1 VIVLIGP
8 MGSGKTTVGGL
19 VAERLGTAVR
29 DTDHDV
35 EETAGRAISE
45 IFVDDGE
52 AAFRALERAA
62 VAAALATHDGV
73 LALGG
78 GAVLDPETR
87 ELLAGHDVVFL
98 RVGLSDAV
106 KRVGLGTSRPLLL
119 GNVRGRIK
127 TLLDERTP
135 VYESV
140 ATLTVE
146 TDGRDPQ
153 EIADEIV
160 AALGAR
166 ARARPSSGSPAR
178 RRTTSSSATASPTG
192 CPPCS
197 ATASPV
203 WRSCTPRAWS
213 PTTSSRRSSATTTSS
228 ASRFLTG
235 SVPRRPPSPPDAG
248 RSSARPDSPDPTR
261 S

>member
-1 VIVLIGP
+1 MIVLIGP

-35 EETAGRAISE
+35 EAAAGREISE
-45 IFVDDGE
+45 IFVDQGE

-62 VAAALATHDGV
+62 VAEALSTHDGV

-78 GAVLDPETR
+78 GAVLDPGSR
-87 ELLAGHDVVFL
+87 DLLAGHDVVFL

-140 ATLTVE
+140 ATLVVE
-146 TDGRDPQ
+146 TDGREPQ

-166 ARARPSSGSPAR
+166 A
-178 RRTTSSSATASPTG
+178 
-192 CPPCS
+192 
-197 ATASPV
+197 
-203 WRSCTPRAWS
+203 
-213 PTTSSRRSSATTTSS
+213 
-228 ASRFLTG
+228 
-235 SVPRRPPSPPDAG
+235 
-248 RSSARPDSPDPTR
+248 
-261 S
+261 